1 MQMNNFSYLSG
12 LPNIC
17 LLVLPLLTSYTTMPG
32 QNNRVIGSLVF
43 QEFFLKP
50 LSVLAKNEADERGG
64 HFSNAEGNW
73 VAITFLNGTR
83 LRVSD
88 FRGKGI
94 NDRELE
100 LLSQDLSA

>member
-1 MQMNNFSYLSG
+1 
-12 LPNIC
+12 
-17 LLVLPLLTSYTTMPG
+17 MPG
-32 QNNRVIGSLVF
+32 QIKSHWKIC
-43 QEFFLKP
+43 FLRIFSKATER
-50 LSVLAKNEADERGG
+50 SCQNEADERGG

-100 LLSQDLSA
+100 LLSKALSV

>member
-1 MQMNNFSYLSG
+1 MASLIFDFLLPPAYKIQAILQCLDKITESLEVLFCKIFSKATEHS
-12 LPNIC
+12 C
-17 LLVLPLLTSYTTMPG
+17 
-32 QNNRVIGSLVF
+32 
-43 QEFFLKP
+43 
-50 LSVLAKNEADERGG
+50 KNEGGERGG

-94 NDRELE
+94 NGRQLE
-100 LLSQDLSA
+100 LLSKALSA